1 MIPVYCIQT
10 PFGALVYLKHIF
22 FLVKNCTSNLHLL
35 KIAGQDMPVM
45 DWTTRVKV
53 AAGAARGIAYL
64 HEDCEFL
71 ILFWISLAICVS
83 PFLYLDLVEWRN
95 ILE

>member
-1 MIPVYCIQT
+1 
-10 PFGALVYLKHIF
+10 
-22 FLVKNCTSNLHLL
+22 
-35 KIAGQDMPVM
+35 MPVM
-45 DWTTRVKV
+45 DWATRVKV

-71 ILFWISLAICVS
+71 ILFWISLANCVS